1 MKERAMI
8 TAQKITD
15 RLKELGTL
23 VDNEDNAIQRDGADL
38 ITEFFNAPHVVSM
51 ETTALVLHYL
61 TDIQVRDFALGLLD
75 PAKAEQQ
82 VSMLEYLVE
91 HAPTDSEFIN
101 APACLLAQFLYEQ
114 GDTANAV
121 LMLINAQTDYS
132 LALLLMRVFRS
143 GWEPK
148 SFAKMREELHP
159 QVVAGIYGESN

>member
-1 MKERAMI
+1 MI

-15 RLKELGTL
+15 RLEELGTL
-23 VDNEDNAIQRDGADL
+23 VDNEDNAIQRNGADL

-91 HAPTDSEFIN
+91 QAPTDSEFIN

-159 QVVAGIYGESN
+159 QVVAGIYGS

>member
-15 RLKELGTL
+15 RLEELGTL
-23 VDNEDNAIQRDGADL
+23 VDNEDNAIQRNGADL

-91 HAPTDSEFIN
+91 QAPTDSEFIN

-159 QVVAGIYGESN
+159 QVVAGIYGS

>member
-1 MKERAMI
+1 MI

-15 RLKELGTL
+15 RLEELGTL

-91 HAPTDSEFIN
+91 QAPTDSEFIN

-159 QVVAGIYGESN
+159 QLVAGIYGS